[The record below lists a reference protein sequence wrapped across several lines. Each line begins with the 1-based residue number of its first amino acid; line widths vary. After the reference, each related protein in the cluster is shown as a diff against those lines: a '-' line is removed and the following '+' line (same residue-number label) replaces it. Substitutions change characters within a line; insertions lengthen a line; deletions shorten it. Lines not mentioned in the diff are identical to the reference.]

1 VRTAVEAKLAELG
14 IPRGAVFTEEW
25 PPYIDK
31 VGTATEDFSA
41 AMLEPDSLTDR
52 IRPILGGT
60 RIGVVLEGRGGGHC
74 TLGFS
79 ARLGGVPVFVTNAHC
94 TSLIAENNGNIF
106 GQPDIVLQD
115 TAYAFIGR
123 EYRDPSFYVNSYYPL
138 NLGNFGFNDSS
149 CNSGAPGA
157 SGWYCRRSDMA
168 IIEAGT
174 SNIAFGYIARTTY
187 DAYGPDGRGSI
198 EIQSSNPRFR
208 IVGEVGS
215 PREGEL
221 LDKMGQN
228 TGWTYGAVSNRI
240 CIDVPRP
247 HGGANDPNPTRIA
260 FRCQHHVNYGA
271 GEGDSGAPVFRWN
284 FDDTVVLYGIHRG
297 RNQYGA
303 SYTSMDMIRLDLG
316 IPVSD
321 RTQLQT
327 TF

>member
-1 VRTAVEAKLAELG
+1 
-14 IPRGAVFTEEW
+14 
-25 PPYIDK
+25 
-31 VGTATEDFSA
+31 
-41 AMLEPDSLTDR
+41 
-52 IRPILGGT
+52 
-60 RIGVVLEGRGGGHC
+60 
-74 TLGFS
+74 
-79 ARLGGVPVFVTNAHC
+79 
-94 TSLIAENNGNIF
+94 
-106 GQPDIVLQD
+106 
-115 TAYAFIGR
+115 
-123 EYRDPSFYVNSYYPL
+123 
-138 NLGNFGFNDSS
+138 
-149 CNSGAPGA
+149 
-157 SGWYCRRSDMA
+157 MA

-187 DAYGPDGRGSI
+187 DAYGPDGQGSI

-215 PREGEL
+215 PREGEI
-221 LDKMGQN
+221 LDKMGHN
-228 TGWTYGAVSNRI
+228 TGWTYGTVSNMI

-247 HGGANDPNPTRIA
+247 HGGANDPNPTQIA

-271 GEGDSGAPVFRWN
+271 GSGDSGAPVFRWN

-321 RTQLQT
+321 RTQPQT